1 MQDYSYRY
9 LFCITCISF
18 LSPFLPAHFSG
29 VKVLKTAMPE
39 MIIVWLCGIE
49 QIKDSGRKSGP
60 KPLYGPT
67 FTLNAKFLLLST
79 IETR

>member
-1 MQDYSYRY
+1 
-9 LFCITCISF
+9 
-18 LSPFLPAHFSG
+18 
-29 VKVLKTAMPE
+29 MPE